1 MRVIGMD
8 VHRSF
13 AATAV
18 LEDGRL
24 RKGERVELRHDR
36 LLAWAGSLRPD
47 DEVVLEATGNTAAI
61 VRLVAPHVGR
71 VVIANPVQ
79 VRAIAWAKVKT
90 DQIDAATLA
99 KLHASGFLPEVWAP
113 DEDTQALR
121 RRVAERARLVSHL
134 VRLKNRVHAVL
145 HANLIPR
152 YEGKLFSK
160 GGRAWLAGQPLPEDQ
175 RQSVLRHLAEHDRV
189 AADLAAVDKA
199 LAEWALGEERVRRL
213 MTIGGVNAVV
223 AVSVLA
229 AVGDIAR
236 FPSPE
241 RLVSY
246 LGLDPRVRQSGER
259 PAFHGRISK
268 QGRSHTR
275 AMLVEAA
282 WSAASGPGPLR
293 AFFLRVKDR
302 RGHQVAAV
310 ATARKLAVL
319 VWHLLSRGEDY
330 AFARPALVAWKLR
343 GLELVAGMPSR
354 RGGNGPGPA
363 RDYSLKAVRDRERQA
378 MEAAEQEYRTFI
390 AAWRRLPPEGRTG
403 AAKGE
408 RRS

>member
-1 MRVIGMD
+1 
-8 VHRSF
+8 
-13 AATAV
+13 
-18 LEDGRL
+18 
-24 RKGERVELRHDR
+24 
-36 LLAWAGSLRPD
+36 
-47 DEVVLEATGNTAAI
+47 
-61 VRLVAPHVGR
+61 
-71 VVIANPVQ
+71 
-79 VRAIAWAKVKT
+79 
-90 DQIDAATLA
+90 
-99 KLHASGFLPEVWAP
+99 
-113 DEDTQALR
+113 
-121 RRVAERARLVSHL
+121 VAERAQLVSHL
-134 VRLKNRVHAVL
+134 TRLKNRVHAVL

-152 YEGKLFSK
+152 YEGKLFGK
-160 GGRAWLAGQPLPEDQ
+160 GGRAWLVGQPLPEDQ

-189 AADLAAVDKA
+189 AADLAAMDKT
-199 LAEWALGEERVRRL
+199 LAKWALGEERVRRL

-229 AVGDIAR
+229 AVGDISR

-241 RLVSY
+241 KLVSY

-268 QGRSHTR
+268 QGRSHAR

-319 VWHLLSRGEDY
+319 VWHLLSRSEDY

-343 GLELVAGMPSR
+343 GLELIAGMPSR

-363 RDYSLKAVRDRERQA
+363 RDYSLRAVRDRERQA
-378 MEAAEQEYRTFI
+378 MEMAEQEYRASV

-408 RRS
+408 RPS

>member
-99 KLHASGFLPEVWAP
+99 KLHASGFLPEVWTP

-160 GGRAWLAGQPLPEDQ
+160 GGPGWRGSPCRRTSARACSGTSRSTTASPPTWPPWI
-175 RQSVLRHLAEHDRV
+175 RC
-189 AADLAAVDKA
+189 
-199 LAEWALGEERVRRL
+199 W
-213 MTIGGVNAVV
+213 
-223 AVSVLA
+223 
-229 AVGDIAR
+229 
-236 FPSPE
+236 PS
-241 RLVSY
+241 
-246 LGLDPRVRQSGER
+246 
-259 PAFHGRISK
+259 
-268 QGRSHTR
+268 GRSAT
-275 AMLVEAA
+275 
-282 WSAASGPGPLR
+282 SGSG
-293 AFFLRVKDR
+293 V
-302 RGHQVAAV
+302 
-310 ATARKLAVL
+310 
-319 VWHLLSRGEDY
+319 
-330 AFARPALVAWKLR
+330 
-343 GLELVAGMPSR
+343 
-354 RGGNGPGPA
+354 
-363 RDYSLKAVRDRERQA
+363 
-378 MEAAEQEYRTFI
+378 
-390 AAWRRLPPEGRTG
+390 
-403 AAKGE
+403 
-408 RRS
+408 